1 MTAMTTPLG
10 DRFSA
15 MLDQCARE
23 RRLAFLL
30 HLTLGDP
37 SPEASLPLL
46 ETLAE
51 AGADAFELAIPFS
64 DPTADGPVLEESAH
78 RALDA
83 GTTVEKCFSLVR
95 TFREKHPNVPLS
107 LATYVNIA
115 VAPGLERF
123 FQSAAAAGF
132 DAAALR
138 DLPLAMREAEPE
150 WDDAARTAGIGLAA
164 SVSGASCQR
173 SLSGIAKQRG
183 TLPFVILPE
192 RACGASATDAPPPV
206 LLELEEGNL
215 ADIDKARAAGA
226 AGIIAGTALGRI
238 IEANLGNPQAMESAA
253 SDYVRAMKAACRP
266 MTAR

>member
-83 GTTVEKCFSLVR
+83 GTTVEECFSLVR

-123 FQSAAAAGF
+123 FQSVAAAGF

-164 SVSGASCQR
+164 NVSGAS
-173 SLSGIAKQRG
+173 STSSVAGVLKQNG
-183 TLPFVILPE
+183 ALPFLILPE
-192 RACGASATDAPPPV
+192 RACGSSATNAPAPV
-206 LLELEEGNL
+206 LLELEEGNPE
-215 ADIDKARAAGA
+215 DIEKARAAGA

-266 MTAR
+266 MTER

>member
-150 WDDAARTAGIGLAA
+150 WNDAARGAGIGLAA

-173 SLSGIAKQRG
+173 SLSGIAKQRSA
-183 TLPFVILPE
+183 LPFQFCRSALAVPVRSKRRHPCCLSSRKESPQILKK
-192 RACGASATDAPPPV
+192 RARRVLPASLP
-206 LLELEEGNL
+206 
-215 ADIDKARAAGA
+215 AR
-226 AGIIAGTALGRI
+226 R
-238 IEANLGNPQAMESAA
+238 
-253 SDYVRAMKAACRP
+253 SDGS
-266 MTAR
+266 

>member
-64 DPTADGPVLEESAH
+64 DPTADGPVLEESVH

-83 GTTVEKCFSLVR
+83 GTTVEECFSLVR

-123 FQSAAAAGF
+123 FQSVAAAGF

-164 SVSGASCQR
+164 NVSGAS
-173 SLSGIAKQRG
+173 STSSVAGVLKQN
-183 TLPFVILPE
+183 
-192 RACGASATDAPPPV
+192 GALYFPNGPAVPA
-206 LLELEEGNL
+206 
-215 ADIDKARAAGA
+215 
-226 AGIIAGTALGRI
+226 
-238 IEANLGNPQAMESAA
+238 
-253 SDYVRAMKAACRP
+253 RP
-266 MTAR
+266 MRRHPCCSSSRKATPKILKKRARRVLPASLPARRSAGSLRRILEIPRRWRAQLATMFAR

>member
-1 MTAMTTPLG
+1 M
-10 DRFSA
+10 
-15 MLDQCARE
+15 
-23 RRLAFLL
+23 
-30 HLTLGDP
+30 
-37 SPEASLPLL
+37 
-46 ETLAE
+46 
-51 AGADAFELAIPFS
+51 
-64 DPTADGPVLEESAH
+64 
-78 RALDA
+78 
-83 GTTVEKCFSLVR
+83 R

-107 LATYVNIA
+107 LTTYVNIA

-123 FQSAAAAGF
+123 FQSAAAAGL
-132 DAAALR
+132 DATTALR

-192 RACGASATDAPPPV
+192 RACGASATDAPAPV

-238 IEANLGNPQAMESAA
+238 IEANLGNAQAMESAA

-266 MTAR
+266 MTER